1 MRKSKLIKAIGLG
14 LLSVGSITTLA
25 SCSIEKLFVLGGG
38 LDFDASGLETFDGTE
53 NALFFALYNYYGY
66 EGQHFTNKWLGMN
79 DALKAHGITVT
90 GYEGNKDAKTFK
102 IKREA
107 NCDLPED
114 AVIYMV
120 NNQNWDPGIQY
131 KTPFAKYKP
140 MAVISTCNGVEFAA
154 DPIKS
159 SGMHISNATM
169 AGFSD
174 VYKDA
179 FEQGTLT
186 YLSAK
191 YAAHILPI
199 IKACVDAVDNGSAMR
214 NADGTALSLSIE
226 NWAIQT
232 LAEYEKME
240 KVDSIDKEHPTL
252 RNVNIDQFFDKS
264 NPNYGAENLSKWVSD
279 SSKENITALYELN
292 GTNEASDTVRQ
303 GRRLKCGILA
313 PSSVNDQVQKY
324 IDYINGYCSYIYN
337 LEIVTYP
344 VTSSN
349 TQDIGATALCSQK
362 CDFIISLQ
370 DDTNRNKSI
379 QNANKAGVYYGIAGT
394 TQNPIDYELVK
405 NLPYYVGSIGTSI
418 DEERRAAR
426 EMTEY
431 YLQCMIHR
439 AKGDLAQWQT
449 EYKGLTSEK
458 ED

>member
-1 MRKSKLIKAIGLG
+1 MGLRKYLKKLG
-14 LLSVGSITTLA
+14 LVFLSLGATATIS
-25 SCSIEKLFVLGGG
+25 SCAIEKAFILGGG
-38 LDFDASGLETFDGTE
+38 FEVDSTQIETFEGCE
-53 NALFFALYNYYGY
+53 NAIFFALYNYYGF
-66 EGQHFTNKWLGMN
+66 EGQHFTNKWLGMK
-79 DALKAHGITVT
+79 DALADHGITVT
-90 GYEGNKDAKTFK
+90 NDAGNKDAKTFK

-120 NNQNWDPGIQY
+120 NNQNWDSSIQF
-131 KTPFAKYKP
+131 KKPFANYKP
-140 MAVISTCNGVEFAA
+140 MAVISTCNGVEFAS

-159 SGMHISNATM
+159 SGIHISNATM
-169 AGFSD
+169 AGFST
-174 VYKDA
+174 VYKSA
-179 FEQGTLT
+179 FEQGTLS

-199 IKACVDAVDNGSAMR
+199 VKACVDAVDNKGSMK

-232 LAEYEKME
+232 LDEYEAME
-240 KVDSIDKEHPTL
+240 IIDSIDKEHPTL
-252 RNVNIDQFFDKS
+252 RNCNIEQFFDKS
-264 NPNYGAENLSKWVSD
+264 NANYGSENLTSWVSK
-279 SSKENITALYELN
+279 SSKNDIKQLYELN
-292 GTNEASDTVRQ
+292 GTNASEDVKRT
-303 GRRLKCGILA
+303 GEKLKCGLLV

-324 IDYINGYCSYIYN
+324 IDYIKGYCADIYN

-349 TQDIGATALCSQK
+349 TQDVGATTLCAQG

-379 QNANKAGVYYGIAGT
+379 EIANSKGVYYGIAGT

-418 DEERRAAR
+418 DEERRAAK

-439 AKGDLAQWQT
+439 AKGDLVEWQAN
-449 EYKGLTSEK
+449 YKGITLEEK
-458 ED
+458 

>member
-1 MRKSKLIKAIGLG
+1 MKLKRKILKMAGIA
-14 LLSVGSITTLA
+14 LLSATTVVTLS

-38 LDFDASGLETFDGTE
+38 NEAIPTEIETFDGTE
-53 NALFFALYNYYGY
+53 NAIFFALYNYYGY

-79 DALKAHGITVT
+79 DALANHGITVT
-90 GYEGNKDAKTFK
+90 NYEGNKDAKTFK
-102 IKREA
+102 IKREE

-120 NNQNWDPGIQY
+120 NNQNWDAGIQY

-140 MAVISTCNGVEFAA
+140 MAVISTCNGVEFAS

-159 SGMHISNATM
+159 SGMRISNATM
-169 AGFSD
+169 AGFSS

-179 FEQGTLT
+179 FEQGTLS
-186 YLSAK
+186 YLCAK

-199 IKACVDAVDNGSAMR
+199 VKACVDAVDNNGAMR

-232 LAEYEKME
+232 IDEYNELE
-240 KVDSIDKEHPTL
+240 IVDSVDKNHPTL
-252 RNVNIDQFFDKS
+252 RNVNIEQFFDKS
-264 NPNYGAENLSKWVSD
+264 SSSYGAANLTEWVSQL
-279 SSKENITALYELN
+279 SKENIKSLYVSN
-292 GTNEASDTVRQ
+292 GTNSDSDVVRK
-303 GRRLKCGILA
+303 GRKLKCGIIV

-324 IDYINGYCSYIYN
+324 IDYIIGYCAYIYN
-337 LEIVTYP
+337 LEIKTSS

-349 TQDIGATALCSQK
+349 TQDMCATTLCNQN

-394 TQNPIDYELVK
+394 TQNPIDYALVK
-405 NLPYYVGSIGTSI
+405 DLPYYVGSIGTSI

-439 AKGDLAQWQT
+439 AKGDLVKWQK
-449 EYKGLTSEK
+449 EYKGITN
-458 ED
+458 

>member
-1 MRKSKLIKAIGLG
+1 MKLKRKILKMAGIA
-14 LLSVGSITTLA
+14 LLSATTVVTLS

-38 LDFDASGLETFDGTE
+38 NEAIPTEIETFDGTE
-53 NALFFALYNYYGY
+53 NAIFFALYNYYGY

-79 DALKAHGITVT
+79 DALANHGITVT
-90 GYEGNKDAKTFK
+90 NYEGNKDAKTFK
-102 IKREA
+102 IKREE

-120 NNQNWDPGIQY
+120 NNQNWDAGIQY

-140 MAVISTCNGVEFAA
+140 MAVISTCNGVEFAS

-159 SGMHISNATM
+159 SGMRISNATM
-169 AGFSD
+169 AGFSS

-179 FEQGTLT
+179 FEQGTLS
-186 YLSAK
+186 YLCAK
-191 YAAHILPI
+191 YTAHILPI
-199 IKACVDAVDNGSAMR
+199 VKACVDAVDNNGAMR

-232 LAEYEKME
+232 IDEYNELE
-240 KVDSIDKEHPTL
+240 IVDSVDKNHPTL
-252 RNVNIDQFFDKS
+252 RNVNIEQFFDKS
-264 NPNYGAENLSKWVSD
+264 SSSYGAANLTEWVSQL
-279 SSKENITALYELN
+279 SKENIKSLYVSN
-292 GTNEASDTVRQ
+292 GTNSDSDVVRT
-303 GRRLKCGILA
+303 GRKLKCGIIV

-324 IDYINGYCSYIYN
+324 IDYIIGYCAYIYN
-337 LEIVTYP
+337 LEIKTSS

-349 TQDIGATALCSQK
+349 TQDMCATTLCNQN

-394 TQNPIDYELVK
+394 TQNPIDYALVK
-405 NLPYYVGSIGTSI
+405 DLPYYVGSIGTSI

-439 AKGDLAQWQT
+439 AKGDLVKWQK
-449 EYKGLTSEK
+449 EYKGIT
-458 ED
+458 D